1 MNLQRTQSRAYG
13 GGAYLRPLDEAEA
26 KWLANAMFADA
37 RLDNC
42 AWLVRYST
50 PGKPSEVLIEAA
62 RASWVDPSSA
72 LPAFADLIR
81 RVSWPRCAPWS
92 ARSSPGPSGP
102 SAARSRT
109 ARTPTKA
116 ARRGS
121 APIGSAGSPARARRR
136 SATRPMM
143 SRYETRQLVK
153 ALQAAGATDVQAR
166 MAAILYAV
174 NGLANALEFVAKIPT
189 FTSAPT

>member
-1 MNLQRTQSRAYG
+1 MNLQRTKSRAYG

-81 RVSWPRCAPWS
+81 RFL
-92 ARSSPGPSGP
+92 
-102 SAARSRT
+102 AALR
-109 ARTPTKA
+109 PTGA
-116 ARRGS
+116 HDPHLGHL
-121 APIGSAGSPARARRR
+121 ARRR
-136 SATRPMM
+136 RGPAPP
-143 SRYETRQLVK
+143 
-153 ALQAAGATDVQAR
+153 ALLRRRRGVDQR
-166 MAAILYAV
+166 R
-174 NGLANALEFVAKIPT
+174 
-189 FTSAPT
+189 

>member
-1 MNLQRTQSRAYG
+1 MNPQRTQSRAYG

-81 RVSWPRCAPWS
+81 RFLAALRPLERTILTWAIWPVGGEVPHRPHSYEGGEAWISADRVSWQPCTGKAPQRDE
-92 ARSSPGPSGP
+92 ADDEP
-102 SAARSRT
+102 
-109 ARTPTKA
+109 
-116 ARRGS
+116 
-121 APIGSAGSPARARRR
+121 
-136 SATRPMM
+136 
-143 SRYETRQLVK
+143 V
-153 ALQAAGATDVQAR
+153 
-166 MAAILYAV
+166 
-174 NGLANALEFVAKIPT
+174 
-189 FTSAPT
+189 